1 MKEYTGMDAVG
12 LSELVKKKQLSP
24 IELVESAIDRSRKV
38 NPHIN
43 AVIAEM
49 FDEAR
54 SLAEQVDLS
63 YPFAGVPFLMKDLE
77 FFAGAPYTGGSR
89 LLQDF
94 LCPTDSVLSSR
105 IRRSGLITIGKTNT
119 CELGIQ
125 PITEPELYGPTR
137 NPWNLSYTAG
147 GSSGGA
153 AAAVASGIV
162 PMAHASDG
170 GGSIRIPASCCGIF
184 GMKISRGRNPRN
196 PDTLGLGVSHCV
208 SRSVR
213 DSAALLDA
221 THGPGLGDPYIAPS
235 PSRSF
240 INEVATPPGKLKIG
254 FLSTTFDGK
263 PIHPDCR
270 DAVVDAAKLC
280 EDLGHHLEEV
290 SLAINVEKFTDA
302 FTVLWYQMVTLG
314 ITSLPALVGKVASEE
329 HFERLTWEIGQAGAR
344 YTGVETLTAM
354 SYMQQLAGTMARF
367 FIDYDLLLTPTLS
380 KPPVKIG
387 ELVYKGDLEEYS
399 RLANGWVPYTPLANA
414 TGIPAMNVPLYWNEE
429 NLPIGVQF
437 FAPYGDE
444 ATLFRL
450 AGQLEEARPWAGK
463 LPTFTKTP

>member
-1 MKEYTGMDAVG
+1 MKDYMEMDAIG
-12 LSELVKKKQLSP
+12 LSELVKKKEVKP
-24 IELVESAIDRSRKV
+24 IELVESAIDRSKQI
-38 NPHIN
+38 NPLIN
-43 AVIAEM
+43 AVIIEM

-54 SLAEQVDLS
+54 SLAASDDLS
-63 YPFAGVPFLMKDLE
+63 APFAGVPFLMKDLE
-77 FFAGAPYTGGSR
+77 FYAGAPYTGGSR
-89 LLQDF
+89 LMKDF

-137 NPWNLSYTAG
+137 NPWNLSFTAG
-147 GSSGGA
+147 GSSGGS
-153 AAAVASGIV
+153 AAAVAAGIV

-208 SRSVR
+208 SKSVR

-235 PSRSF
+235 PSQSF
-240 INEVATPPGKLKIG
+240 INEVATPPGRLRIG

-263 PIHPDCR
+263 PIDSDCR

-280 EDLGHHLEEV
+280 TELGHHVEEA
-290 SLAINVEKFTDA
+290 SPAIDVEAFTNS

-314 ITSLPALVGKVASEE
+314 IASLPALVGKEASVED
-329 HFERLTWEIGQAGAR
+329 FERLTWEIGQAGAK

-367 FIDYDLLLTPTLS
+367 FTDYDLLLTPTLS

-414 TGIPAMNVPLYWNEE
+414 TGIPAMNVPLYWNDD
-429 NLPIGVQF
+429 NLPIGVQY

-450 AGQLEEARPWAGK
+450 AGQLEEARPWAGRM
-463 LPTFTKTP
+463 PAFTKTS